1 VLAAQHE
8 MLKSYRKPTGKTM
21 KNLTR
26 SLAMIAALLIAQMA
40 PAQDTTPTEP
50 VAPAEGTAPEG
61 TTAETPAVP
70 ATEPGLALGEE
81 VTADGVGAPYTQ
93 EVFTDWELRCIRT
106 AEGDDPCQLYQLL
119 NDQDGNSVA
128 EVTMFTLPGGQQAV
142 AGATIITPLETLLTE
157 EILIQVDSASP
168 KRYPF
173 SFCTAGGCVGRIGFT
188 AEDVAALKAGNKATI
203 TIVPVAAPDQKVN
216 LNLSLKGFT
225 AGYEAVGKLDAEQ
238 AN

>member
-1 VLAAQHE
+1 
-8 MLKSYRKPTGKTM
+8 M

-26 SLAMIAALLIAQMA
+26 SLAVIAALLLAQTA
-40 PAQDTTPTEP
+40 VAQDTAPADPAAP
-50 VAPAEGTAPEG
+50 VAPAQGTA
-61 TTAETPAVP
+61 AEAPAVP
-70 ATEPGLALGEE
+70 ATEPGLALGKE

-119 NDQDGNSVA
+119 DDEAGNSVA
-128 EVTMFTLPGGQQAV
+128 EVTLFTLPDGQQAV

-157 EILIQVDSASP
+157 EILIQVDTASP

-173 SFCTAGGCVGRIGFT
+173 SFCTTGGCVARIGFT
-188 AEDVAALKAGNKATI
+188 DEDVAALKAGNKATI

-225 AGYEAVGKLDAEQ
+225 AGFDAVGKLDQ
-238 AN
+238 KPVN

>member
-1 VLAAQHE
+1 
-8 MLKSYRKPTGKTM
+8 M

-26 SLAMIAALLIAQMA
+26 SLAIIAAVLLAQVA
-40 PAQDTTPTEP
+40 FAQDTAPADP
-50 VAPAEGTAPEG
+50 AAPAEGTA
-61 TTAETPAVP
+61 ADVPAVP

-81 VTADGVGAPYTQ
+81 VTAGGVGTSYTQ
-93 EVFTDWELRCIRT
+93 EVFTDWELRCIRA
-106 AEGDDPCQLYQLL
+106 AEGNDPCQLYQLL
-119 NDQDGNSVA
+119 SDEAGNSVA
-128 EVTMFTLPGGQQAV
+128 EMTLFTLPGGQQAV

-157 EILIQVDSASP
+157 EIMIQVDTSSP

-173 SFCTAGGCVGRIGFT
+173 SFCTSGGCVARIGFT

-225 AGYEAVGKLDAEQ
+225 AGYEAVGKLDAAA